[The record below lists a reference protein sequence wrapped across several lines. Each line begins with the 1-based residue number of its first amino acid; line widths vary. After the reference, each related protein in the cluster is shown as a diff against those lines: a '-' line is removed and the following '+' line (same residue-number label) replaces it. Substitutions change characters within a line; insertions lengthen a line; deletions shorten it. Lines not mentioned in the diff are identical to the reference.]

1 MANPKR
7 FQASDSC
14 VWYQK
19 SQCILGNLGI
29 TQDIINLARAIFC
42 ILQPACLMSAN
53 KRSILLSYS
62 IGTLT
67 VRLAM
72 ETRVISE
79 MPRDHLPSRAGWFM
93 NVPGREL
100 FFQNKVNGPVTCSD
114 SSCPSVLDRLP
125 TPWGLPTSKPAL
137 SFFRPPSR
145 FAPARVAQTSKPSPP
160 LIIANFHSHDT
171 YPMVSS
177 T

>member
-114 SSCPSVLDRLP
+114 SSCPSVLDRLL
-125 TPWGLPTSKPAL
+125 TDSLGTAHLQACLKLLPSAEP
-137 SFFRPPSR
+137 
-145 FAPARVAQTSKPSPP
+145 VCPSPGCP
-160 LIIANFHSHDT
+160 NKQTESATNNRKLPQPWYVPYGI
-171 YPMVSS
+171 
-177 T
+177 